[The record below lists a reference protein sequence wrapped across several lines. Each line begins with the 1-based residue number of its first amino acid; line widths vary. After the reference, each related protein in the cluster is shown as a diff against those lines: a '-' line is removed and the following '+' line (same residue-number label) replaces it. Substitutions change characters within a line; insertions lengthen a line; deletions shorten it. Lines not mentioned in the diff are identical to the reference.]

1 MITLYISMIISI
13 IGSWT
18 SQSHGVPDNNLSAF
32 LGLCLI
38 FTLLETIQKSY
49 HALFV
54 ADIRRDT
61 IKTFLRIFWDTAN
74 NELDSRHFHRGTGFP
89 PTTTMQRG
97 FMGAMTFVVSPIIA
111 FTVTNRKV
119 FKWLKIEVGLR
130 SNLESI
136 SNNLNKKN
144 HFGSSFDFIYYEFG
158 SDNSSTNKNRT
169 FFGPMSTILSN
180 LLLKPANQE
189 RKVFFPTPINE

>member
-13 IGSWT
+13 IGSRT

-38 FTLLETIQKSY
+38 FILLETIQKSY
-49 HALFV
+49 HALFA
-54 ADIRRDT
+54 ADIRKDT
-61 IKTFLRIFWDTAN
+61 IQTFLRIFGILQVTNWILGITIVV
-74 NELDSRHFHRGTGFP
+74 LGFHQQLQCKER
-89 PTTTMQRG
+89 

-119 FKWLKIEVGLR
+119 FKWLKIEVDLL

-144 HFGSSFDFIYYEFG
+144 HFGPSYDFIYNEFG
-158 SDNSSTNKNRT
+158 SDNSSTNKNR
-169 FFGPMSTILSN
+169 LV
-180 LLLKPANQE
+180 A
-189 RKVFFPTPINE
+189 